1 MYAYKQDEYNDLIR
15 NTIIV
20 PHYEIALTEVKIPK
34 VLENTLGLFSTR
46 LIADMI
52 ELDEKKYSTETLFDS
67 DAKSKLKQNGK
78 LV

>member
-1 MYAYKQDEYNDLIR
+1 M
-15 NTIIV
+15 

-52 ELDEKKYSTETLFDS
+52 ELDEKKDSIETIFDS
-67 DAKSKLKQNGK
+67 DSKSKPKKNGK
-78 LV
+78 LVLC

>member
-1 MYAYKQDEYNDLIR
+1 M
-15 NTIIV
+15 